1 MPKNGLTNLTLDWS
15 PQGTQGRKWTLHSLL
30 ALKFPLGSR
39 AALLNIVEIFI
50 GISFFRLLSLFL
62 VSLTCFNFI
71 FCNFLIKIRTRRRS
85 MKYASPLK
93 GGEEWGVCCCNC
105 QLTKQQSSSYPSPP
119 YLPPSLFLSPLRLSM
134 QHVVFV
140 SFSEGFSPLR
150 VDNFLMKFHFVSFL
164 RWQKVSN

>member
-93 GGEEWGVCCCNC
+93 GGEEWGGCCCNC
-105 QLTKQQSSSYPSPP
+105 QLTKQQSSYPCSLSLSFSLHSA
-119 YLPPSLFLSPLRLSM
+119 YQCNMLFLSAFQRVSLRCALTI
-134 QHVVFV
+134 F
-140 SFSEGFSPLR
+140 
-150 VDNFLMKFHFVSFL
+150 
-164 RWQKVSN
+164 